1 MDFKGK
7 KIDSGTEKCLGSRSQ
22 GLATVDFISAR
33 PRRPA
38 EELDPPGSN
47 PDKGAPEM
55 VKPLRAAVRQRGAS
69 PGAGM
74 QSSQRS
80 AAADSE
86 RPCVAPLGDRGE
98 AQNPPRL
105 SMNPL
110 LKMEA
115 QALQSRPH
123 RGLAGVPRDAGR
135 GQGSGRPGPRRA
147 DSGAP
152 RTRAGE
158 SPRSCRLT
166 SSPAEPAPAGLPRR
180 YLMRTSRLKRIFGA
194 GVPFSA
200 PPLAPQEKNRVFN
213 LSRS

>member
-1 MDFKGK
+1 
-7 KIDSGTEKCLGSRSQ
+7 
-22 GLATVDFISAR
+22 
-33 PRRPA
+33 
-38 EELDPPGSN
+38 
-47 PDKGAPEM
+47 M
-55 VKPLRAAVRQRGAS
+55 VKPLLAAVRQRGAS

-74 QSSQRS
+74 QNSRRS
-80 AAADSE
+80 AAADSQQSS
-86 RPCVAPLGDRGE
+86 VAPLGDRGE
-98 AQNPPRL
+98 AQNPPCL

-115 QALQSRPH
+115 QTLQSRPH
-123 RGLAGVPRDAGR
+123 LGLAGVPRDAGR
-135 GQGSGRPGPRRA
+135 GQGPGRPGPRRA

-158 SPRSCRLT
+158 SPRSCKLT
-166 SSPAEPAPAGLPRR
+166 SSPPERAFAGLPRR
-180 YLMRTSRLKRIFGA
+180 YLMRTSRLQRIFCA